1 MSVYLRGSIYW
12 TKFQFH
18 GRTIRRSTGKAKK
31 KEAEKYERDLRTQLE
46 KDAEAIQ
53 FERPLS
59 RTFGQAMA
67 KWLESDAP
75 TSMLSHARAVREHLE
90 NVDLNRVVPAAA
102 DMMQAMLANKLS
114 PQTINR
120 RLAVVRRILNLAY
133 RRWAWLREPLGQRI
147 ELLSERGMERHIYL
161 LQEQVTALL
170 KAMANAE
177 AQRFILLA
185 SYTGLRKSEI
195 RSLTP
200 ASWRKPNVVLGSMTK
215 SGKPRAVP
223 LVDDLHWIMDHL
235 PFQISEW
242 ELRKDFEKA
251 REVIGLPEV
260 RVHDLRH
267 TFASW
272 LAADPNTP
280 LTVIRDLL
288 GHSSLAVTSRYS
300 HLKTGALQ
308 DAILSLGG
316 HKTGHNAFPPPEPE
330 SYLSD

>member
-12 TKFQFH
+12 TKFQFN
-18 GRTIRRSTGKAKK
+18 GRSIRRSTGKAKK
-31 KEAEKYERDLRTQLE
+31 KEAEKYERDLRAQLE
-46 KDAEAIQ
+46 KDAEALQ
-53 FERPLS
+53 FDRPLS

-67 KWLESDAP
+67 KWLESGAP
-75 TSMLSHARAVREHLE
+75 QSMLSHARAVREHLE
-90 NVDLNRVVPAAA
+90 NTDLNRVVPSAA
-102 DMMQAMLANKLS
+102 DMMQAMLAAKLS

-133 RRWAWLREPLGQRI
+133 RRWAWLKEPLGQRI
-147 ELLSERGMERHIYL
+147 ELLSERGLERHIYL
-161 LQEQVTALL
+161 QQEQVTALL
-170 KAMANAE
+170 KAMGNPE

-195 RSLTP
+195 RGLTQ
-200 ASWRKPNVVLGSMTK
+200 ANWRKPSIVLGAMTK

-242 ELRKDFEKA
+242 ELRKDFEQA
-251 REVIGLPEV
+251 REAIGLPEV
-260 RVHDLRH
+260 RMHDLRH

-308 DAILSLGG
+308 DAILSLSG
-316 HKTGHNAFPPPEPE
+316 HKTGHTLLPSSADQT
-330 SYLSD
+330 SVSD